1 MTGPLIA
8 LLAFVFGL
16 GIAAGTGPRFLSA
29 ARDAAMDWNPSRAPE
44 PHRHLMAEGTIIM
57 TAESGPGYGTNP
69 LNWDDDEPDAGSAEV
84 VDLDAARAARPVPGH
99 GDEHQAS
106 AGEPDSDGPE
116 DDDADAE
123 SVLVGQVVAGPAVD
137 PPDEPRPS
145 RRGARDR
152 RPVIPPGLASRAAVA
167 ASVRWALAEAGYHGG
182 FHAVRLPKYAVK
194 MAWYA
199 VPGAGRIV
207 VRLLRWASAEEGNWH
222 LRRAAADRNDAAAW
236 LALDARRQR
245 QSSWRWPVLIGGAV
259 ALAAGGAVL
268 AFAPGTGLWRALAAV
283 TVTAVAA
290 RAGRPAD
297 KPITDRVSQGKAYRK
312 LTAEL
317 VRRAL
322 LSVQLSGINM
332 AVAKDPNA
340 ISFPQE
346 IHRDGPGHLAV
357 VDLPYGVEAAD
368 VIARRGKLASG
379 LRLPLDQVW
388 PEPAPG
394 HTGRL
399 ALWVGH
405 QPASQMRQPAWPL
418 IKSGTVDVFKPFPFA
433 TTPRMDT
440 TDAAIA
446 GRNWLFGGQPGSGK
460 SWAMRLIVLAAALDV
475 RVELRGYE
483 LKGVGDFAQVG
494 PVCTEYGNGNDDE
507 TLQACADMFDWLY
520 GEGQKRAKR
529 IAHYA
534 SIGKAPENKVT
545 PELASLPGSGLHPLI
560 VFVDEIQ
567 ELFLFGK
574 TGKKAGETAEKCI
587 KLFRAL
593 GIWLVLGTQI
603 PDKDSLP
610 TGITRNINTRFCLS
624 VADQVANDMILGT
637 SMYKLGYRATV
648 FEPVT
653 EAGWGILAGIG
664 KPGARR
670 SFAIDNDQAARVMAR
685 ATDLRAAAG
694 VLPAPVD
701 GPARPVADVLADI
714 ATVWPAGEDAAW
726 NETLLERLVNLR
738 PDVYGRWETGQVTAA
753 LSGYG
758 ITTGQIGRHTG
769 GKTVNRRGP
778 ARADIL
784 RAITERNQKRG
795 GS

>member
-1 MTGPLIA
+1 MSTESNPGH
-8 LLAFVFGL
+8 
-16 GIAAGTGPRFLSA
+16 GTAPPDDWPDPGDGEHDADVLFLPG
-29 ARDAAMDWNPSRAPE
+29 RDAAPAP
-44 PHRHLMAEGTIIM
+44 
-57 TAESGPGYGTNP
+57 
-69 LNWDDDEPDAGSAEV
+69 DDAG
-84 VDLDAARAARPVPGH
+84 RGGGRPALPPGDRPD
-99 GDEHQAS
+99 GDDP
-106 AGEPDSDGPE
+106 GDE
-116 DDDADAE
+116 DDDTDRE
-123 SVLVGQVVAGPAVD
+123 SVLVGRVVPGPAVD
-137 PPDEPRPS
+137 PPDVPRPFGP
-145 RRGARDR
+145 RGGQPRP
-152 RPVIPPGLASRAAVA
+152 PVIPPWLATRDALA
-167 ASVRWALAEAGYHGG
+167 ASLRWAVKEARYHAG
-182 FHAVRLPKYAVK
+182 FHAVRSPKYAAK
-194 MAWYA
+194 TMIYA
-199 VPGAGRIV
+199 VPGALRTV
-207 VRLLRWASAEEGNWH
+207 ARLVRWARAEEHNWH
-222 LRRAAADRNDAAAW
+222 LRQLAAERGDAAQW

-245 QSSWRWPVLIGGAV
+245 QSSWRWPVLMTGT
-259 ALAAGGAVL
+259 ALAAAGMVL
-268 AFAPGTGLWRALAAV
+268 LLIGPVPGVVRLLALAAV
-283 TVTAVAA
+283 IAAAA

-322 LSVQLSGINM
+322 LSVQLAGITS

-340 ISFPQE
+340 ITFPTE
-346 IHRDGPGHLAV
+346 IHRDGPGHLAI

-368 VIARRGKLASG
+368 VIARRGRLASG

-405 QPASQMRQPAWPL
+405 EPASQMRQPAWPL
-418 IKSGTVDVFKPFPFA
+418 LRSGTVDVFKPFPFA
-433 TTPRMDT
+433 TTPRMDVT
-440 TDAAIA
+440 EAALA
-446 GRNWLFGGQPGSGK
+446 FRNWLFGGQPGSGK
-460 SWAMRLIVLAAALDV
+460 SWAMRLLVLAAALDV

-483 LKGVGDFAQVG
+483 LKGVGDFAKIG
-494 PVCTEYGNGNDDE
+494 PVCAEYGNGNDDD
-507 TLQACADMFDWLY
+507 TVRACADMFSWLY

-534 SIGKAPENKVT
+534 AIGKAPENKVT

-574 TGKKAGETAEKCI
+574 LGKSAGETAEKCI

-593 GIWLVLGTQI
+593 GIWLILGTQI
-603 PDKDSLP
+603 PDRDSLP
-610 TGITRNINTRFCLS
+610 PGITRNINTRFCLS

-670 SFAIDNDQAARVMAR
+670 SFSIDNDQAAKVMAR
-685 ATDLRAAAG
+685 AIDLRGAAG
-694 VLPAPVD
+694 VLPAPD
-701 GPARPVADVLADI
+701 STTDRHAADVLADV
-714 ATVWPAGEDAAW
+714 AAVWPPGEDAAW
-726 NETLLERLVNLR
+726 NETLLERLAQLR
-738 PDVYGRWETGQVTAA
+738 PEVYARWEPAQLTTA

-758 ITTGQIGRHTG
+758 ITTGQIGRRIDG
-769 GKTVNRRGP
+769 RTVNRRGP
-778 ARADIL
+778 ARADITA
-784 RAITERNQKRG
+784 AITDRNQNRG
-795 GS
+795 GG

>member
-1 MTGPLIA
+1 MEGLPAPAPDGGNAGRDGRPPA
-8 LLAFVFGL
+8 L
-16 GIAAGTGPRFLSA
+16 P
-29 ARDAAMDWNPSRAPE
+29 
-44 PHRHLMAEGTIIM
+44 
-57 TAESGPGYGTNP
+57 
-69 LNWDDDEPDAGSAEV
+69 
-84 VDLDAARAARPVPGH
+84 PVPG
-99 GDEHQAS
+99 DR
-106 AGEPDSDGPE
+106 PDG
-116 DDDADAE
+116 DDDDGGDDAVDRE
-123 SVLVGQVVAGPAVD
+123 SVLVGRVLPGRPVD
-137 PPDEPRPS
+137 PQDEPRPFAP
-145 RRGARDR
+145 RGTGV
-152 RPVIPPGLASRAAVA
+152 RPPVVPPWLASRAALA
-167 ASVRWALAEAGYHGG
+167 ASLRWAAREARYHAG
-182 FHAVRLPKYAVK
+182 FHAVRAPKYAIKTAV
-194 MAWYA
+194 YA
-199 VPGAGRIV
+199 VPGAARAAA
-207 VRLLRWASAEEGNWH
+207 RLVRWASAEEGNWH
-222 LRRAAADRNDAAAW
+222 LRQAAADRGDAAQW

-245 QSSWRWPVLIGGAV
+245 QARWRWPVLIGGTIV
-259 ALAAGGAVL
+259 LAAGAALL
-268 AFAPGTGLWRALAAV
+268 AILPGLALWRLAALAVAV
-283 TVTAVAA
+283 AVAA

-322 LSVQLSGINM
+322 LSVQLAGINS

-340 ISFPQE
+340 ITFPQE

-368 VIARRGKLASG
+368 VIARRGRLASG

-405 QPASQMRQPAWPL
+405 EPASQMRQPAWPL
-418 IKSGTVDVFKPFPFA
+418 LRSGTVDVFKPFAFA
-433 TTPRMDT
+433 TTPRMEL
-440 TDAAIA
+440 TDVSLAF
-446 GRNWLFGGQPGSGK
+446 RNWLFGGQPGSGK
-460 SWAMRLIVLAAALDV
+460 SWAMRLLVLAAALDV

-483 LKGVGDFAQVG
+483 LKGVGDFATVA
-494 PVCTEYGNGNDDE
+494 PVCAEYGNGNDDD
-507 TLQACADMFDWLY
+507 TIRACADMFGWLY
-520 GEGQKRAKR
+520 GEGQKRARR

-534 SIGKAPENKVT
+534 AIGKAPENKVT
-545 PELASLPGSGLHPLI
+545 PELAALPGSGLHPLV
-560 VFVDEIQ
+560 VFADEVQ

-574 TGKKAGETAEKCI
+574 LGKAAGETAEKCI

-593 GIWLVLGTQI
+593 GIWLILGTQI

-610 TGITRNINTRFCLS
+610 PGITRNINTRFCLS
-624 VADQVANDMILGT
+624 VADQIANDMILGT

-670 SFAIDNDQAARVMAR
+670 SFAIDNDQAAKVMAR
-685 ATDLRAAAG
+685 AIKARAAAG
-694 VLPAPVD
+694 VLPEPAD
-701 GPARPVADVLADI
+701 TPARPAADVLADV
-714 ATVWPAGEDAAW
+714 AAVWPAGEDAAW
-726 NETLLERLVNLR
+726 NETLLERLASLR
-738 PDVYGRWETGQVTAA
+738 PEVYARWEPAQLTTA

-758 ITTGQIGRHTG
+758 IATGQIGRRID

-784 RAITERNQKRG
+784 NAVTERNRNRG
-795 GS
+795 DG